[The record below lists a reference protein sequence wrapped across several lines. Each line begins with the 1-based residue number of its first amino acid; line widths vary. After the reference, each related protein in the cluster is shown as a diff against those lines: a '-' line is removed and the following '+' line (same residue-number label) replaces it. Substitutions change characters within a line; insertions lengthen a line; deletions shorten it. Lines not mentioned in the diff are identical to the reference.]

1 MPPARPDLIPR
12 VNKSFLF
19 FAHLPKG
26 DDLLYNGIV
35 GKKSGASRFSLRRAL
50 EFGKLLAPLSQ
61 GRPRRSCSP
70 KGEFNMI
77 NEHSQ
82 YETQNSSANNQPLSN
97 RQGTG
102 KPAKA
107 RARTADKSVRNSGN
121 SGGARKPDGTFLI
134 GNPYAFKPG
143 RSGNPAGRPP
153 GTKPLLISKAMRD
166 LMKQPFPDAP
176 ERNYAEMIGE
186 LLVGAALGG
195 NIKAISEL
203 LDRTEGRPKQTV
215 HNVSNFDS
223 ERWLYIASVLVSALE
238 PYPDAKGAVLTALD
252 GIKSQDE
259 QDNANS

>member
-1 MPPARPDLIPR
+1 MPPAHPDLIPR

-19 FAHLPKG
+19 FAHLPKS

-35 GKKSGASRFSLRRAL
+35 GRKTGSSRFSLQAPSFRAL
-50 EFGKLLAPLSQ
+50 YVG
-61 GRPRRSCSP
+61 RSCSP

-215 HNVSNFDS
+215 HNISNFDS

-238 PYPDAKGAVLTALD
+238 PYPDAKGAVLMALD
-252 GIKSQDE
+252 GIKAQDE